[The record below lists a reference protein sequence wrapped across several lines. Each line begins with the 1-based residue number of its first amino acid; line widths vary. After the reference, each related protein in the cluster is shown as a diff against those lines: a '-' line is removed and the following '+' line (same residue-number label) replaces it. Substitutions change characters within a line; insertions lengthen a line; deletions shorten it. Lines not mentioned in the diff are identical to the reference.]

1 MLKNATVKLP
11 EVIQAGSAWYPVLTA
26 AALLLLLGHV
36 AFALNAFGMI
46 LKSTSAATVGRH
58 D

>member
-1 MLKNATVKLP
+1 VKLP
-11 EVIQAGSAWYPVLTA
+11 EVIRAGSTWYPVLTA

-46 LKSTSAATVGRH
+46 LKSTSAASVGRH